1 MDNFTF
7 LFSFRLSILIFM
19 VIYLFYFW
27 FLFYVQQAKLDKSH
41 NGKPS
46 RVIHIRNIASEVS
59 ESEII
64 NLGMPFGRV
73 TNVLVLKGKNQVSL
87 LIQSIIIVSISY
99 LVFWKSLTT
108 RWAYN
113 VFARVVSIVMHHQ
126 KQSNHSTTRQSNN
139 QPPFTHYLG
148 KLRFALGTCCGLKR
162 KREFATKATTISTP
176 IIATRDP
183 SSQSLFQSG
192 NCLDSQSSILRIY
205 MLSSLLV
212 SFLVTDLPKFSI
224 TFHLF
229 LASIPTVYSAPKI
242 YCSIKK
248 YRMSNK

>member
-1 MDNFTF
+1 MPDYN
-7 LFSFRLSILIFM
+7 SPLIRFCRD
-19 VIYLFYFW
+19 
-27 FLFYVQQAKLDKSH
+27 AKLDKSH

-73 TNVLVLKGKNQVSL
+73 TNVLVLKGKNQ
-87 LIQSIIIVSISY
+87 
-99 LVFWKSLTT
+99 
-108 RWAYN
+108 
-113 VFARVVSIVMHHQ
+113 
-126 KQSNHSTTRQSNN
+126 KQSNHSTTRQSND

-192 NCLDSQSSILRIY
+192 NCPDSQSSILRIY
-205 MLSSLLV
+205 VIIAFSFVLSYRFTEILDNIPFIFSQHSDSLFCTKNL
-212 SFLVTDLPKFSI
+212 
-224 TFHLF
+224 LF
-229 LASIPTVYSAPKI
+229 DKKI
-242 YCSIKK
+242 SDV
-248 YRMSNK
+248 N